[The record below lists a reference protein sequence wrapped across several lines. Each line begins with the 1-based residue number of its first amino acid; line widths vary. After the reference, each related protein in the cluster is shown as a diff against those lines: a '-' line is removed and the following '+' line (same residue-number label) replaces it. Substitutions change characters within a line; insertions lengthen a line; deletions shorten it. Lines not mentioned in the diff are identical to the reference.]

1 MTMIDLSKYLSKF
14 DETFPGE
21 TKENPWTITQRMDN
35 LLSAKFKTL
44 QADYFIK
51 DNIAIHIS
59 AKIEEGVIIKGPAI
73 ISQNCFIAAHAYLRG
88 GVFIGDGVTIGPGC
102 EIKTSIILA
111 NSALAHFNFAGDS
124 LIGSFVNME
133 AGSVIANH
141 YNEREQKE
149 IAVFIDGKSTPTGS
163 YKFGALIGDHT
174 KIGANAV
181 LSPGTIL
188 APRTI
193 VKRLSLVEQSN
204 S

>member
-1 MTMIDLSKYLSKF
+1 MTMIDLIKYLSKF
-14 DETFPGE
+14 SETFPAEEKG
-21 TKENPWTITQRMDN
+21 NPWTITQRLDN

-44 QADYFIK
+44 QSDYFIK

-73 ISQNCFIAAHAYLRG
+73 ISPNCFIAAHAYLRG
-88 GVFIGDGVTIGPGC
+88 GVFIGDSVTIGPGC

-149 IAVFIDGKSTPTGS
+149 ITVFVDGKSILTGS
-163 YKFGALIGDHT
+163 HKFGALIGDHT

-188 APRTI
+188 APRSI
-193 VKRLSLVEQSN
+193 VKRLALVEQVN
-204 S
+204 N